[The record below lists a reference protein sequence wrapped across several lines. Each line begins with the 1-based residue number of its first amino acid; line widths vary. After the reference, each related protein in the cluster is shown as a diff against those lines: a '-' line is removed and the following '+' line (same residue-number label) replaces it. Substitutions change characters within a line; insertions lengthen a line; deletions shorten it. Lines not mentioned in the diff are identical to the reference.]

1 MHQLSLHD
9 NHWEWAKIFGI
20 FLFALSFIPFFGKSR
35 ITTNPNYFKNCLRP
49 FVSCLCWSFF
59 FLLCSSCVGM
69 KEGCK
74 IRHWFD
80 SKLFADL
87 TGTKWTNENEQ
98 QNRAHSTKWRKKKS
112 LKCES
117 TKCQNTSS
125 IINLNQS
132 DW

>member
-1 MHQLSLHD
+1 MHQLSLHN
-9 NHWEWAKIFGI
+9 NHLRMGEEFWNFSVC
-20 FLFALSFIPFFGKSR
+20 SFIHSFRSVFFLENRESQR
-35 ITTNPNYFKNCLRP
+35 IQITLKMAWDRLLAAY
-49 FVSCLCWSFF
+49 VDVFF
-59 FLLCSSCVGM
+59 FVWM
-69 KEGCK
+69 KEGSK

-98 QNRAHSTKWRKKKS
+98 QNRAHSTKWWEKKS